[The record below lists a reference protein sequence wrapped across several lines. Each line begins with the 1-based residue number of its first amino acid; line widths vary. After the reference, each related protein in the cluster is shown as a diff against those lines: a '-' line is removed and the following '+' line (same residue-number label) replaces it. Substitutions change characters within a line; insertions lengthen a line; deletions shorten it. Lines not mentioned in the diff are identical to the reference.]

1 MSLNILKLTQFQE
14 KSNLFFK
21 AGIRVRMGLCL
32 ILERLSKKVKKLI
45 IGHRGLKGMIAENTA
60 ESFKKA
66 KELGLDG
73 VELDVRKSADG
84 EVVVFHDKRL
94 DRMTNARGLVR
105 KKTLAELRCLRIGGG
120 GKIMTLAEALQIIGP
135 KMIVDVEIKEEGLA
149 EKVGQIVDKFV
160 KNNGFVYSNFVL
172 SSSSNKVLREIF
184 SLKQLKTRARMRIG
198 KIFRWR
204 NAWELLKNDFAK
216 YDLVVVNQY
225 IPLKRYWLKKLGK
238 SNVDLWIY
246 QIRNPEEIVV
256 NDNYLQGLI
265 VDSWESGI
273 ER

>member
-1 MSLNILKLTQFQE
+1 
-14 KSNLFFK
+14 
-21 AGIRVRMGLCL
+21 
-32 ILERLSKKVKKLI
+32 
-45 IGHRGLKGMIAENTA
+45 MIAENTA

-94 DRMTNARGLVR
+94 DRVTNDQGLVR
-105 KKTLAELRCLRIGGG
+105 EKTLAELRCLRIGGG

-149 EKVGQIVDKFV
+149 EKVGQIIDKFV

-172 SSSSNKVLREIF
+172 SSSSDRVLREIF
-184 SLKQLKTRARMRIG
+184 SLKRLKTRARMRVG

-225 IPLKRYWLKKLGK
+225 IPLKRYWLKKLGE
-238 SNVDLWIY
+238 NGVDLWIY
-246 QIRNPEEIVV
+246 QVRSPEKIVV

-265 VDSWESGI
+265 VDFWKSGI

>member
-1 MSLNILKLTQFQE
+1 M
-14 KSNLFFK
+14 
-21 AGIRVRMGLCL
+21 
-32 ILERLSKKVKKLI
+32 KKLI
-45 IGHRGLKGMIAENTA
+45 IGHRGLKGMVAENTA

-66 KELGLDG
+66 KNLGLDG

-84 EVVVFHDKRL
+84 EAVVFHDKRL

-105 KKTLAELRCLRIGGG
+105 KKTLAELRCLRIGGS
-120 GKIMTLAEALQIIGP
+120 GKILTLTEALEIIGS
-135 KMIVDVEIKEEGLA
+135 KMIINIEIKEEGLA
-149 EKVGQIVDKFV
+149 EKIGLIIADFV
-160 KNNGFVYSNFVL
+160 ENRGFVYSNFVL
-172 SSSSNKVLREIF
+172 TSSNNKVLREIF
-184 SLKQLKTRARMRIG
+184 SLKQLGTGKTMRVG

-225 IPLKRYWLKKLGK
+225 TPLKRYWLEKFAKNG
-238 SNVDLWIY
+238 VDLWIY